1 MIYQKYIEQFDKIG
15 YSEDRIVV
23 VPNFI
28 NKKNL
33 DLVNAWLSE
42 SKTEG
47 GVDRNDINNE
57 VVVNILLD
65 SENKIYDQIKNNYT
79 MVYGVEFEEKAL
91 IPTHLIKWNLGHD
104 VAMPVHADCEGPD
117 GLPAMHNGYY
127 RYSLAAICYLN
138 DDYVGGEIFFPQLN
152 KKIKPN
158 AGDLIMF
165 PGRFRHGVTGV
176 KSGDRHTMLSWF
188 RFDIED
194 NVNYDDLP
202 VSDDALGILFNET
215 GS

>member
-1 MIYQKYIEQFDKIG
+1 
-15 YSEDRIVV
+15 
-23 VPNFI
+23 
-28 NKKNL
+28 
-33 DLVNAWLSE
+33 
-42 SKTEG
+42 
-47 GVDRNDINNE
+47 
-57 VVVNILLD
+57 
-65 SENKIYDQIKNNYT
+65 
-79 MVYGVEFEEKAL
+79 
-91 IPTHLIKWNLGHD
+91 
-104 VAMPVHADCEGPD
+104 MPVHADCEGPD

-127 RYSLAAICYLN
+127 RYNLAAICYLN

-194 NVNYDDLP
+194 NVNYEDLP
-202 VSDDALGILFNET
+202 VSNDALGILFNET

>member
-15 YSEDRIVV
+15 YFEDRIVV

-28 NKKNL
+28 SKKDLN
-33 DLVNAWLSE
+33 LVNTWLSE
-42 SKTEG
+42 SKAEG
-47 GVDRNDINNE
+47 GIDRNDIDNNI
-57 VVVNILLD
+57 VVDILLD
-65 SENKIYDQIKNNYT
+65 SENRIYDQIKNNYT
-79 MVYGVEFEEKAL
+79 VAYGVEFEEKAL

-104 VAMPVHADCEGPD
+104 VPMPVHADCEGPD

-127 RYSLAAICYLN
+127 RYNLAAICYLN

-194 NVNYDDLP
+194 NVNYEDLP
-202 VSDDALGILFNET
+202 VSNDALGILFNET